1 MRLINDGV
9 KKKGLWEGGTGFIG
23 LIKRQRLDG
32 PSLKK
37 KKRGQ
42 AVLFRRSLKK
52 YALLSER
59 YSLSGNPILM
69 NCSL

>member
-37 KKRGQ
+37 EKRG
-42 AVLFRRSLKK
+42 AGRAF
-52 YALLSER
+52 
-59 YSLSGNPILM
+59 
-69 NCSL
+69 